1 MVRGL
6 PSRRLARIV
15 FGLLLLTLLLIV
27 QGCTPPT
34 VQRKTDRAAEPV
46 PVQLSPG
53 DAQLAQSFPIGT
65 DLKDPSLPT
74 TQEVWLQQI
83 RGAQRSIDWAGFYI
97 ASARGEALD
106 PVLVE
111 LSQAAARGV
120 RLRFIFDK
128 QMAGNDPQALGFLA
142 RIPNAAVRILDF
154 NLIATGSH
162 HAKYLVVDNREIF
175 LGSQNFDWRSLSHI
189 QELGVRIAHP
199 HIAGQL
205 AFLFE
210 MDFALA
216 QDRNDTLES
225 NPPVMPRGPTTEI
238 EIGVSP
244 PQLSP
249 DGIRPAL
256 PVLLDMIRAA
266 KSRLCI
272 QLLRYSAH
280 QGSERWDT
288 LEEALKQAAARGV
301 RVQLLVSSWSTGT
314 PEIDDLKE
322 LAGFPNIEVR
332 IASIPEVP
340 GRFIPYARVIHS
352 KFAVSDEQVLWLG
365 TTNWERTM
373 FMNSRNVDVVLRR
386 EVLAKQAQ
394 RVFLRTWNSSYS
406 APVDVRKQYAPPR
419 VK

>member
-249 DGIRPAL
+249 DGIR
-256 PVLLDMIRAA
+256 
-266 KSRLCI
+266 
-272 QLLRYSAH
+272 QLFRSC
-280 QGSERWDT
+280 
-288 LEEALKQAAARGV
+288 
-301 RVQLLVSSWSTGT
+301 ST
-314 PEIDDLKE
+314 
-322 LAGFPNIEVR
+322 
-332 IASIPEVP
+332 
-340 GRFIPYARVIHS
+340 
-352 KFAVSDEQVLWLG
+352 
-365 TTNWERTM
+365 
-373 FMNSRNVDVVLRR
+373 
-386 EVLAKQAQ
+386 
-394 RVFLRTWNSSYS
+394 
-406 APVDVRKQYAPPR
+406 
-419 VK
+419 

>member
-1 MVRGL
+1 
-6 PSRRLARIV
+6 
-15 FGLLLLTLLLIV
+15 
-27 QGCTPPT
+27 
-34 VQRKTDRAAEPV
+34 
-46 PVQLSPG
+46 
-53 DAQLAQSFPIGT
+53 
-65 DLKDPSLPT
+65 
-74 TQEVWLQQI
+74 
-83 RGAQRSIDWAGFYI
+83 
-97 ASARGEALD
+97 
-106 PVLVE
+106 
-111 LSQAAARGV
+111 
-120 RLRFIFDK
+120 
-128 QMAGNDPQALGFLA
+128 
-142 RIPNAAVRILDF
+142 
-154 NLIATGSH
+154 
-162 HAKYLVVDNREIF
+162 
-175 LGSQNFDWRSLSHI
+175 
-189 QELGVRIAHP
+189 
-199 HIAGQL
+199 
-205 AFLFE
+205 
-210 MDFALA
+210 
-216 QDRNDTLES
+216 
-225 NPPVMPRGPTTEI
+225 
-238 EIGVSP
+238 VSP